1 MLQWSESTL
10 LYEHADVACL
20 WILFWSFFST
30 HDKNIYKGSSTSWF
44 LFHFNYGAVHLKIIF
59 VALILKAIRWNNE
72 HFVDSSLGPHLT
84 LRRQIIALDNS
95 NISST
100 KSFRNVLDT
109 LLMNYVNKYGCVDF
123 RFNIYLSAGQR
134 GADKDE
140 APARGGRWVS
150 ATQSGCPWIR
160 KSAISNP
167 DHLVQGWK

>member
-1 MLQWSESTL
+1 M
-10 LYEHADVACL
+10 
-20 WILFWSFFST
+20 
-30 HDKNIYKGSSTSWF
+30 
-44 LFHFNYGAVHLKIIF
+44 
-59 VALILKAIRWNNE
+59 
-72 HFVDSSLGPHLT
+72 DSSLGPHLT

-123 RFNIYLSAGQR
+123 NVYLSAVKGCSNLFSTSYLMNYVNKYGCVDFRFNIYLSAGQR

-150 ATQSGCPWIR
+150 ATQSGCP
-160 KSAISNP
+160 
-167 DHLVQGWK
+167 